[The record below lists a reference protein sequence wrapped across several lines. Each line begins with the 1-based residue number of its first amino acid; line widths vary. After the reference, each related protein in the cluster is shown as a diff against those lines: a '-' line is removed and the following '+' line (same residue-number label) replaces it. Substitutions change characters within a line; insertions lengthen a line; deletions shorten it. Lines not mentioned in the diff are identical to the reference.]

1 MANRTGSG
9 WQLLSQSW
17 AIVRRDKSL
26 LLFPVMSSLACLV
39 VVASFVLPVVLSVD
53 LRQLFNNNRQG
64 GAQAWQNVGFY
75 ALLFAFYFANFLVIV
90 FFNTALVSC
99 ALMRFSGGEPTVGD
113 GLRTACDRLPQIVGW
128 ALLSATVGLV
138 LKAVE
143 DRLSF
148 LGKII
153 VSFIGVAWSI
163 AAYFVIPVLAVEK
176 LGPFAAVRR
185 SASLLRKSWGE
196 AVVGGFSLSLVS
208 IVLAIPGILLL
219 VGGVVLASAAR
230 PGASLAWT
238 VVAMAL
244 GVLYL
249 IGLSIVIS
257 TLKQIFLA
265 GLYMYA
271 AEGRVPDGFSEDAL
285 ISAFK
290 AK

>member
-1 MANRTGSG
+1 MANRIGSG

-75 ALLFAFYFANFLVIV
+75 AVLFAFYFANFLVIV

-148 LGKII
+148 LGKIV

-163 AAYFVIPVLAVEK
+163 EAYFVIPVLAVEK

-219 VGGVVLASAAR
+219 VAGVLLASVAN
-230 PGASLAWT
+230 PGGSLALMII
-238 VVAMAL
+238 VMAL

-265 GLYMYA
+265 GLYLYA
-271 AEGRVPDGFSEDAL
+271 AEGRVADGFSEDAL

-290 AK
+290 VK

>member
-1 MANRTGSG
+1 MANRIGSG

-53 LRQLFNNNRQG
+53 LRQFFNNNRHG
-64 GAQAWQNVGFY
+64 GGQAWQNVGFY

-148 LGKII
+148 LGKIV

-219 VGGVVLASAAR
+219 VAGVLLASVAN
-230 PGASLAWT
+230 PGGSLALMII
-238 VVAMAL
+238 AMAL

-265 GLYMYA
+265 GLYLYA
-271 AEGRVPDGFSEDAL
+271 AEGRVADGFSEDAL

>member
-1 MANRTGSG
+1 MANRIGSG

-75 ALLFAFYFANFLVIV
+75 ALVFAFYFANFLVIV

-148 LGKII
+148 LGKIV

-185 SASLLRKSWGE
+185 SASLLRKVGE
-196 AVVGGFSLSLVS
+196 
-208 IVLAIPGILLL
+208 
-219 VGGVVLASAAR
+219 R
-230 PGASLAWT
+230 PWSGDS
-238 VVAMAL
+238 
-244 GVLYL
+244 
-249 IGLSIVIS
+249 
-257 TLKQIFLA
+257 
-265 GLYMYA
+265 
-271 AEGRVPDGFSEDAL
+271 P
-285 ISAFK
+285 
-290 AK
+290 